1 MCTLLEQA
9 LVKCRKTIV
18 NFFFFMLFVLI
29 KKSRNRK
36 IRSSELFVIVKIKAK
51 QGYIRLLL
59 RMKAGCIFRLYAV
72 C

>member
-1 MCTLLEQA
+1 MYFVGASTGEMQEYHCE
-9 LVKCRKTIV
+9 
-18 NFFFFMLFVLI
+18 FFFMLFVLI

>member
-1 MCTLLEQA
+1 MCTLLKQA

-18 NFFFFMLFVLI
+18 NQLFTLFVLI
-29 KKSRNRK
+29 KKGRNRK
-36 IRSSELFVIVKIKAK
+36 IRSSELFVIVQIKSK
-51 QGYIRLLL
+51 QGYIRLML

>member
-1 MCTLLEQA
+1 MYKQA

-18 NFFFFMLFVLI
+18 NHFFMLFVLI
-29 KKSRNRK
+29 KKSRNRN
-36 IRSSELFVIVKIKAK
+36 IGSSELFVIVKIKAK

>member
-18 NFFFFMLFVLI
+18 NFFFMLFVLI

>member
-9 LVKCRKTIV
+9 LVKCRNTIV
-18 NFFFFMLFVLI
+18 NFFFMLFVLI